1 MKTLL
6 KVVVFG
12 LFVIAFFAG
21 YANFGVPRIEPAPPP
36 KEEILDL
43 RAMTMEEFVAL
54 GERTFTSK
62 GTCTLCHNA
71 VGGRAPMLDDLASL
85 ASERLVDPAYEGEA
99 TDLESYLHESMVA
112 TSAYVVPG
120 FGKAGS
126 GDSVSPM
133 PDVTA
138 GGIGLSEAEMG
149 AVIAYLQDLSGLEV
163 TVSIPAEV
171 EGETEET
178 PEEGPRS
185 PFTSPEAIIS
195 EFACGACHRVAG
207 EEGELGPNL
216 TGIGAAKGREYLRRA
231 ILDPDADIADGFEPE
246 MMPADYGEQL
256 YASELEMLVDYLA
269 AQKPGGQP

>member
-6 KVVVFG
+6 KITAFS

-21 YANFGVPRIEPAPPP
+21 YANFGVPRVEPAPPP
-36 KEEILDL
+36 KEEVIDL
-43 RAMTMEEFVAL
+43 QAMTMEEFVAL
-54 GERTFTSK
+54 GERTFSGK

-71 VGGRAPMLDDLASL
+71 VGGRAPMLDDLTIL
-85 ASERLVDPAYEGEA
+85 ASERLADPAYEGEA
-99 TDLESYLHESMVA
+99 SDLESYLYESMVA

-120 FGKAGS
+120 FAKAGS
-126 GDSVSPM
+126 GGSVSPM

-138 GGIGLSEAEMG
+138 GGIGLSEAEMR
-149 AVIAYLQDLSGLEV
+149 AVIAYLQDLSGLDV

-171 EGETEET
+171 EDEREEK
-178 PEEGPRS
+178 PGEGPRP

-195 EFACGACHRVAG
+195 EFACGVCHRVAG
-207 EEGELGPNL
+207 EEGELGPDL
-216 TGIGAAKGREYLRRA
+216 TGIGAARGREYLRRA

-256 YASELEMLVDYLA
+256 YAGELETLIDYLA
-269 AQKPGGQP
+269 AAKQGDQP